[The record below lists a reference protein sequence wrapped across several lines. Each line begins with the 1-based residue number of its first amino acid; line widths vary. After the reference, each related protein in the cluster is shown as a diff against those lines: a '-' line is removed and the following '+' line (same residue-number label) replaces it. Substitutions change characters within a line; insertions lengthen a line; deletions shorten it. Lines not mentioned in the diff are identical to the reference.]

1 MNNQTSDTTK
11 GLLNL
16 GLIGATIYGGVKI
29 IDKIFGD
36 KVRKNPKGGTK
47 TQINNETTVRHIS
60 GNNYSYQYN
69 TVDGRDF
76 TKDGLDS
83 EVILTEESK
92 LGPSSWIAGYA
103 ENKKEFVD
111 VVYDSVHTNRI

>member
-1 MNNQTSDTTK
+1 M
-11 GLLNL
+11 
-16 GLIGATIYGGVKI
+16 
-29 IDKIFGD
+29 
-36 KVRKNPKGGTK
+36 TK
-47 TQINNETTVRHIS
+47 TQINNETTVRHIN
-60 GNNYSYQYN
+60 GNNYSYHYY
-69 TVDGRDF
+69 TADGRDF

-92 LGPSSWIAGYA
+92 IGPKSWIVGYA

>member
-1 MNNQTSDTTK
+1 LKQQQQLKLSKMTQSANDLTK
-11 GLLNL
+11 K
-16 GLIGATIYGGVKI
+16 A
-29 IDKIFGD
+29 
-36 KVRKNPKGGTK
+36 
-47 TQINNETTVRHIS
+47 INENTTVRHIN

>member
-1 MNNQTSDTTK
+1 LKQQQQLKLSKM
-11 GLLNL
+11 
-16 GLIGATIYGGVKI
+16 
-29 IDKIFGD
+29 
-36 KVRKNPKGGTK
+36 TK
-47 TQINNETTVRHIS
+47 TQINNETTVRHIN

-76 TKDGLDS
+76 TKDGPDS

-92 LGPSSWIAGYA
+92 LGPSSGIAGYA

>member
-1 MNNQTSDTTK
+1 M
-11 GLLNL
+11 
-16 GLIGATIYGGVKI
+16 
-29 IDKIFGD
+29 
-36 KVRKNPKGGTK
+36 TK
-47 TQINNETTVRHIS
+47 TQINNETTVRHIN

-76 TKDGLDS
+76 TKDGPDS